1 MILQHWCGG
10 WYNNDKFY
18 GGLKMKKILTIIFV
32 PMFIFVFLPLSFSQQ
47 RQALPVRLQKIS
59 ENLFEVLDGRGARGG
74 VYVGENAV
82 LVIDAKMDKTSV
94 DETIGEIKKITDKPI
109 KFLVNTHSDGD
120 HTSGNVYFPDTV
132 TFIAHKNCRK
142 EMLLPNRDGSPS
154 KWNEPELAP
163 FMPSITFSDRMDIYI
178 GPKKIELWYFG
189 VGHTTSDLVVYFPEE
204 KTAFIGDQIFLTR
217 TQLIHSYKGGNSFE
231 HVKTL
236 EKMLQTLDAEKFCS
250 GHSNIADRSTV
261 TEHIKKMKALQ
272 EKVKSLIEANKNLDE
287 IKKEFP
293 EDHLRLIESIYNEI
307 KSNKTG
313 DG

>member
-1 MILQHWCGG
+1 
-10 WYNNDKFY
+10 
-18 GGLKMKKILTIIFV
+18 MKKTLFVISILIFILA
-32 PMFIFVFLPLSFSQQ
+32 FSLPSFSQQ
-47 RQALPVRLQKIS
+47 RQSSPVTLQKIS
-59 ENLFEVLDGRGARGG
+59 ENLFEVLGGRGAQGG
-74 VYVGENAV
+74 VYTGENAV
-82 LVIDAKMDKTSV
+82 VVIDAKMDKASV
-94 DETIGEIKKITDKPI
+94 DKTIEEIKKITDKPI
-109 KFLVNTHSDGD
+109 KYLINTHSDGD

-154 KWNEPELAP
+154 KWNEPESAP
-163 FMPSITFSDRMDIYI
+163 FIPSITFSDRMDIYV

-250 GHSNIADRSTV
+250 GHSDIADRSIV
-261 TEHIKKMKALQ
+261 SEHIKKMEGLQ

-307 KSNKTG
+307 KSGETDNG
-313 DG
+313 